1 MMKNQE
7 LQNLVQSEIKNR
19 ESVSDIIGINMM
31 KRVLFELEHLDKN
44 PQFQLTYSKILV
56 DCCDFNDD
64 LVNKLIEYAYF
75 IKKRK

>member
-1 MMKNQE
+1 MKNQE
-7 LQNLVQSEIKNR
+7 LKNLVQLEIKNR

-31 KRVLFELEHLDKN
+31 KRVLFELEQIDKN
-44 PQFQLTYSKILV
+44 PRFQLTYQRILV